1 MLSQYIPS
9 CFSSENTSTIS
20 DDEIL
25 DFFDIQCKS
34 LAKVELQM
42 WRTHFKEK
50 EKLPD
55 SPQSSLIHANPLI
68 FPNIRKMLI
77 HIMVLPVTSC
87 EAERSFSTLRRI
99 KSDLRTTMTN
109 ERLNG
114 LALLSVYNATSY
126 IPTTAEAEFLKKKHR
141 LMESMLL

>member
-1 MLSQYIPS
+1 
-9 CFSSENTSTIS
+9 
-20 DDEIL
+20 
-25 DFFDIQCKS
+25 
-34 LAKVELQM
+34 M

-55 SPQSSLIHANPLI
+55 SPQSSLIHANPMI

-87 EAERSFSTLRRI
+87 EAERSFSTLHKI

-114 LALLSVYNATSY
+114 LALLNVYNATSY
-126 IPTTAEAEFLKKKHR
+126 VPTTADLRAEFLKKKHR